1 MHVVIN
7 ASEIG
12 RRRGG
17 NETYTRGLLR
27 GLAHLPDRPQ
37 VTALLCEWKSPPQVP
52 SAINR
57 WDLGTYRILPFWLW
71 QQTRVLR
78 QLQADWYVSNY
89 YLPPFL
95 PCRGA
100 VVVHD
105 ISFRV
110 LPEFYPAHIAWY
122 MRYLVGWSVRCADV
136 VITVSEFSRQELM
149 RCYDLPAEKI
159 AVVPN
164 GIADRFHPV
173 LEKAAIRRD
182 RETVEAYGVSPP
194 YIFALGNIHPRKNLF
209 RLLQAYR
216 RLGEV
221 MPERPDMVWGG
232 LERWDSHELV
242 ERAQQ
247 AGVVMTGFVASEDLP
262 AFYRQAEML
271 VYPSLYEGFGLPPVE
286 AMACGTPVV
295 TSNTTALPEAV
306 GNAAVKVDPTS
317 VDAITDAMQRIL
329 LDEDLRRRSIARGF
343 DQVQPLT
350 WNATAKRLMAALTGG
365 L

>member
-7 ASEIG
+7 GSEIG

-17 NETYTRGLLR
+17 NETYMRGLLQ
-27 GLAHLPDRPQ
+27 GLVGLPDRPR
-37 VTALLCEWKSPPQVP
+37 VTALVCEWGSPLRVP

-57 WDLGTYRILPFWLW
+57 WDLGTYRLLPFWLW
-71 QQTRVLR
+71 QQARVLR

-105 ISFRV
+105 VSFRV
-110 LPEFYPAHIAWY
+110 LPEFYPVHIAGY
-122 MRYLVGWSVRCADV
+122 MRYLVGWSVRRADV

-164 GIADRFHPV
+164 GIADRFRPV
-173 LEKAAIRRD
+173 VEEAAVKRD
-182 RETVEAYGVSPP
+182 RETVKAYGVSPP
-194 YIFALGNIHPRKNLF
+194 YIFALGNIHPRKNLS
-209 RLLQAYR
+209 RLLQAYMQ
-216 RLGEV
+216 LGEV
-221 MPERPDMVWGG
+221 MRERSDMVWGG
-232 LERWDSHELV
+232 LERWDAHELV
-242 ERAQQ
+242 ERARQ
-247 AGVVMTGFVASEDLP
+247 AGVVMTGFIASEDLP

-306 GNAAVKVDPTS
+306 GDAAVKVDPTS
-317 VDAITDAMQRIL
+317 VDALADAMQRLL
-329 LDEDLRRRSIARGF
+329 LDEDLRRTLIAKGL
-343 DQVQPLT
+343 DHVQPLT
-350 WNATAKRLMAALTGG
+350 WRASAKRLMVALAGG
-365 L
+365 